1 MEWIEP
7 KTDWKVEYDENG
19 NYIGDYVNVEDVNR
33 MINNLRNVAVQIR
46 KILFSNHVFDVE
58 YLQNFVIRG
67 NIINRIYFKSLQD
80 TIGEMLVYIYDIE
93 ATKLFNQY
101 IASTMDNTV
110 MLPTWEWYNAVER
123 ITKMLDNDIKR
134 IQNDKRKLKYRL
146 GIPNTGGF

>member
-19 NYIGDYVNVEDVNR
+19 NYIGDYVNAEDINR
-33 MINNLRNVAVQIR
+33 MINNLKNIAAQIR
-46 KILFSNHVFDVE
+46 QILFSNHVFEVE
-58 YLQNFVIRG
+58 YLPDVIRG
-67 NIINRIYFKSLQD
+67 DMLDRVYFKSLQD
-80 TIGEMLVYIYDIE
+80 TIGSMLVYIYDIA

-123 ITKMLDNDIKR
+123 ITKMLDTDIKR

>member
-19 NYIGDYVNVEDVNR
+19 NYIGDYVNAEDVNR
-33 MINNLRNVAVQIR
+33 MINNLKNIAAQIR
-46 KILFSNHVFDVE
+46 QILFSNHVFKVE
-58 YLQNFVIRG
+58 YLPDVIRG
-67 NIINRIYFKSLQD
+67 DILDRVYFKSLQD
-80 TIGEMLVYIYDIE
+80 TIESMLDYIYDIE

-101 IASTMDNTV
+101 IANTMDNTV

-134 IQNDKRKLKYRL
+134 IQNDKRKLKYQF

>member
-1 MEWIEP
+1 VEWIEP

-19 NYIGDYVNVEDVNR
+19 NYIGDYVNAEDINR
-33 MINNLRNVAVQIR
+33 MINNLKNIAAQIR
-46 KILFSNHVFDVE
+46 QILFSNHVFEVE
-58 YLQNFVIRG
+58 YLPDVIRG
-67 NIINRIYFKSLQD
+67 DMLDRVYFKSLQD
-80 TIGEMLVYIYDIE
+80 TIGSMLVYIYDIE

>member
-7 KTDWKVEYDENG
+7 KTDWKVEYDEKG
-19 NYIGDYVNVEDVNR
+19 NYIGDYVNAEDVNR
-33 MINNLRNVAVQIR
+33 MINNLKNIAVRIRQIF
-46 KILFSNHVFDVE
+46 FSKHVFDVE
-58 YLQNFVIRG
+58 YLQDVIRG
-67 NIINRIYFKSLQD
+67 NILNRIYFKSLQD

-101 IASTMDNTV
+101 IASTMDNAT

>member
-33 MINNLRNVAVQIR
+33 MINNLKNVAVQIR

-58 YLQNFVIRG
+58 YLQDVIRG
-67 NIINRIYFKSLQD
+67 NIINRIYFKSLQG

-101 IASTMDNTV
+101 IASTMDNTM

>member
-19 NYIGDYVNVEDVNR
+19 NYIGDYVNAEDVNR
-33 MINNLRNVAVQIR
+33 MINNLKNIAAQIR
-46 KILFSNHVFDVE
+46 QILFSNHVFEVE
-58 YLQNFVIRG
+58 YLPDVIRG
-67 NIINRIYFKSLQD
+67 DILDRVYFKSLQD
-80 TIGEMLVYIYDIE
+80 TIGSMLDYIYDIE

-101 IASTMDNTV
+101 IANTVDDTV

-134 IQNDKRKLKYRL
+134 IQNDKRKLKYQF

>member
-7 KTDWKVEYDENG
+7 KTDWKVEYDEKG

-33 MINNLRNVAVQIR
+33 MINNLKNVAVQIR

-58 YLQNFVIRG
+58 YLQDVIRG

>member
-7 KTDWKVEYDENG
+7 KINWKVEYDGNG
-19 NYIGDYVNVEDVNR
+19 NYIGDYVNAEDVNR
-33 MINNLRNVAVQIR
+33 MINNLKNIAAQIR
-46 KILFSNHVFDVE
+46 QILFSNHVFEVE
-58 YLQNFVIRG
+58 YLPDVIRG
-67 NIINRIYFKSLQD
+67 DVLNRVYFKSLQD
-80 TIGEMLVYIYDIE
+80 TIGSMLVYIYDIE

>member
-19 NYIGDYVNVEDVNR
+19 NYIGDYVNAEDVNR
-33 MINNLRNVAVQIR
+33 MINNLKNVAVRIR
-46 KILFSNHVFDVE
+46 QILFSNHMFDVE
-58 YLQNFVIRG
+58 YLQDVIRG
-67 NIINRIYFKSLQD
+67 NILNRIYFKSLQD

>member
-33 MINNLRNVAVQIR
+33 MINNLKNVAVRIR

-58 YLQNFVIRG
+58 YLQDVIRG
-67 NIINRIYFKSLQD
+67 NILNRIYFKSLQD

>member
-7 KTDWKVEYDENG
+7 KTDWKIEYDENG
-19 NYIGDYVNVEDVNR
+19 NYLGDYVNAEDINR
-33 MINNLRNVAVQIR
+33 MINNLKNIAAQIR
-46 KILFSNHVFDVE
+46 QILFSNHVFEVE
-58 YLQNFVIRG
+58 YLPDVIRG
-67 NIINRIYFKSLQD
+67 DILDRVYFKSLQD
-80 TIGEMLVYIYDIE
+80 TIGSMLDYIYDIE

-134 IQNDKRKLKYRL
+134 IQNDKRKLKYQF

>member
-19 NYIGDYVNVEDVNR
+19 NYIGDYVNAEDINR
-33 MINNLRNVAVQIR
+33 MINNLKNIAAQIR
-46 KILFSNHVFDVE
+46 QILFSNHVFEVE
-58 YLQNFVIRG
+58 YLPDVIRG
-67 NIINRIYFKSLQD
+67 DMLDRVYFKSLQD
-80 TIGEMLVYIYDIE
+80 TIGSMLVYIYDIE

-110 MLPTWEWYNAVER
+110 MLPTGEWYNAVER

>member
-19 NYIGDYVNVEDVNR
+19 NYIGDYVNAEDINR
-33 MINNLRNVAVQIR
+33 MINNLKNIAAQIR
-46 KILFSNHVFDVE
+46 QILFSNHVFEVE
-58 YLQNFVIRG
+58 YLPDVIRG
-67 NIINRIYFKSLQD
+67 DMLDRVYFKSLQD
-80 TIGEMLVYIYDIE
+80 TIGSMLVYIYDIE

-123 ITKMLDNDIKR
+123 ITKMLDTDIKR

-146 GIPNTGGF
+146 GIPNTGGV

>member
-19 NYIGDYVNVEDVNR
+19 NYIGDYVNAEDVNR
-33 MINNLRNVAVQIR
+33 MINNLKNVAVQIR
-46 KILFSNHVFDVE
+46 QILFSNHMFDVE
-58 YLQNFVIRG
+58 YLQDVIRG
-67 NIINRIYFKSLQD
+67 NILNRIYFKSLQD

-101 IASTMDNTV
+101 VAATMDNAT
-110 MLPTWEWYNAVER
+110 MLPTWEWYNAVEQ

>member
-19 NYIGDYVNVEDVNR
+19 NYIGDYVNAEDINR
-33 MINNLRNVAVQIR
+33 MINNLKNIAAQIR
-46 KILFSNHVFDVE
+46 QILFSNHVFEVE
-58 YLQNFVIRG
+58 YLPDVIRG
-67 NIINRIYFKSLQD
+67 DMLDRVYFKSLQD
-80 TIGEMLVYIYDIE
+80 TIGSMLVYIYDIE

-123 ITKMLDNDIKR
+123 ITKMLDTDIKR

>member
-19 NYIGDYVNVEDVNR
+19 NYIGDYVNAEDVNR
-33 MINNLRNVAVQIR
+33 MINNLKNVAVRIR
-46 KILFSNHVFDVE
+46 QTFFSKHVFDVE
-58 YLQNFVIRG
+58 YLQDVIRG
-67 NIINRIYFKSLQD
+67 NILNRIYFKSLQD
-80 TIGEMLVYIYDIE
+80 TIEEMLVYIYDIE

>member
-19 NYIGDYVNVEDVNR
+19 NYIGDYVNAEDINR
-33 MINNLRNVAVQIR
+33 MINNLKNIAAQIR
-46 KILFSNHVFDVE
+46 QILFSNHVFEVE
-58 YLQNFVIRG
+58 YLPDVIRG
-67 NIINRIYFKSLQD
+67 DMLDRVYFKSLQD
-80 TIGEMLVYIYDIE
+80 TIGSMLVYIYDIE

>member
-19 NYIGDYVNVEDVNR
+19 NYIGDYVNAEDVNR
-33 MINNLRNVAVQIR
+33 MINNLKNIAAQIR
-46 KILFSNHVFDVE
+46 QILFSNHVFEVE
-58 YLQNFVIRG
+58 YLPDVIRG
-67 NIINRIYFKSLQD
+67 DILDRVYFKSLQD
-80 TIGEMLVYIYDIE
+80 TIGSMLDYIYDIE

-101 IASTMDNTV
+101 IANTVDNTV

-134 IQNDKRKLKYRL
+134 IQNDKRKLKYQF

>member
-33 MINNLRNVAVQIR
+33 MINNLRNVAVRIR

-58 YLQNFVIRG
+58 YLQDVNRG

-101 IASTMDNTV
+101 IASTMDNTM

-134 IQNDKRKLKYRL
+134 IQNDKRKLKYQF

>member
-7 KTDWKVEYDENG
+7 KTDWKVEYDEKG
-19 NYIGDYVNVEDVNR
+19 NYIGDYVNAEDVNR
-33 MINNLRNVAVQIR
+33 MINNLKNIAVRIRQIF
-46 KILFSNHVFDVE
+46 FSKHVFDVE
-58 YLQNFVIRG
+58 YLQDVIRG
-67 NIINRIYFKSLQD
+67 NILNRIYFKSLQD

-134 IQNDKRKLKYRL
+134 IQNDKRKLKYQL

>member
-33 MINNLRNVAVQIR
+33 MINNLKNVAVQIR

-58 YLQNFVIRG
+58 YLQDVIRG

>member
-7 KTDWKVEYDENG
+7 KIDWKVEYDENG
-19 NYIGDYVNVEDVNR
+19 NYIGDYVNAEDVNR
-33 MINNLRNVAVQIR
+33 MINNLKNIAVQIR

-58 YLQNFVIRG
+58 YLPDVIRG
-67 NIINRIYFKSLQD
+67 NILDRIYFKSLQD

-93 ATKLFNQY
+93 ASHLFYQY
-101 IASTMDNTV
+101 VLATMDNAT

>member
-19 NYIGDYVNVEDVNR
+19 NYIGDYFNAEDVNR
-33 MINNLRNVAVQIR
+33 MINNLKNIAAQIR
-46 KILFSNHVFDVE
+46 QILFSNHVFEVE
-58 YLQNFVIRG
+58 YLPDVIRG
-67 NIINRIYFKSLQD
+67 DILNRVYFKSLQD
-80 TIGEMLVYIYDIE
+80 TIESMLDYIYDIE

-101 IASTMDNTV
+101 IANTMDNTV

-134 IQNDKRKLKYRL
+134 IQNDKRKLKYQF

>member
-7 KTDWKVEYDENG
+7 KTDWKVEYDEKG
-19 NYIGDYVNVEDVNR
+19 NYIGDYVNAEDVNR
-33 MINNLRNVAVQIR
+33 MINNLKNIAVRIR
-46 KILFSNHVFDVE
+46 QMFFSKHVFDVE
-58 YLQNFVIRG
+58 YLQDVIRG
-67 NIINRIYFKSLQD
+67 SIPNRIYFKSLQD

-101 IASTMDNTV
+101 VASTMDNTV

>member
-19 NYIGDYVNVEDVNR
+19 NYIGDYVNAEDVNR
-33 MINNLRNVAVQIR
+33 MINNLKNIAAQIR
-46 KILFSNHVFDVE
+46 QILFSNHVFEVE
-58 YLQNFVIRG
+58 YLPDVIRG
-67 NIINRIYFKSLQD
+67 DILNRVYFKSLQD
-80 TIGEMLVYIYDIE
+80 TIGSMSDYIYDIE

-101 IASTMDNTV
+101 IANTVDDTV

-134 IQNDKRKLKYRL
+134 IQNDKRKLKYQF

>member
-58 YLQNFVIRG
+58 YLQDVIRG

-101 IASTMDNTV
+101 IASTMDNTM

-134 IQNDKRKLKYRL
+134 IQNDKRKLKYQF

>member
-19 NYIGDYVNVEDVNR
+19 NYIGDYVNAEDVNR
-33 MINNLRNVAVQIR
+33 MINNLKNIAAQIR
-46 KILFSNHVFDVE
+46 QILFSNHVFEVE
-58 YLQNFVIRG
+58 YLPDVIRG
-67 NIINRIYFKSLQD
+67 DILDRVYFKSLQD
-80 TIGEMLVYIYDIE
+80 TIGSMLVCIYDIE

-101 IASTMDNTV
+101 IASAMDNTV
-110 MLPTWEWYNAVER
+110 TLPTWEWYNAVER
-123 ITKMLDNDIKR
+123 ITKMLNNDIKR

>member
-33 MINNLRNVAVQIR
+33 MINNLKNVAVQIR
-46 KILFSNHVFDVE
+46 KILFSNHVFDIE

-101 IASTMDNTV
+101 IASTMDNTM

-134 IQNDKRKLKYRL
+134 IQNDKRKLKYQF

>member
-7 KTDWKVEYDENG
+7 KTDWKVEYNENG

-33 MINNLRNVAVQIR
+33 IINNLKNIAAQIR
-46 KILFSNHVFDVE
+46 QILFSNHVFEVE
-58 YLQNFVIRG
+58 YLPDVIRG
-67 NIINRIYFKSLQD
+67 DMLDRVYFKSLQD
-80 TIGEMLVYIYDIE
+80 TIGSMLVYIYDIE

-101 IASTMDNTV
+101 IANTMDDTV

-134 IQNDKRKLKYRL
+134 IQNDKRKLKYQF

>member
-7 KTDWKVEYDENG
+7 KTDWKVEYDEKG
-19 NYIGDYVNVEDVNR
+19 NYIGDYVNVEDINR
-33 MINNLRNVAVQIR
+33 MINNLKNIAVRIRQIF
-46 KILFSNHVFDVE
+46 FSKHVFDVE
-58 YLQNFVIRG
+58 YLQDVIRG
-67 NIINRIYFKSLQD
+67 NILNRIYFKSLQD

-134 IQNDKRKLKYRL
+134 IQNDKRKLKYQF